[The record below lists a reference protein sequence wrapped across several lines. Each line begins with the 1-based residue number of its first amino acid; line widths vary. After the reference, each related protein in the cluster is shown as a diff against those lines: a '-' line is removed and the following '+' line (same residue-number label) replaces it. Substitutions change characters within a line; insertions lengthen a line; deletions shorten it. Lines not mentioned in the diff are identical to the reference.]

1 MTPKDNLPISFFFP
15 VYNDAPFVRQITEL
29 AIEQFSAITDQY
41 EIVIVDD
48 CSPDG
53 AGKIADELA
62 KQYPQVSVV
71 HHPTN
76 LGYGSAIKSGIK
88 HTKYDLIC
96 MIDGDHEYD
105 ISDLIRMIRLQ
116 QFYGLIIGF
125 RYKKMYSAKR
135 IFISYVYNT
144 TLRFLFKSKFRDIS
158 TGIRVFHRSILQGI
172 ELKSNS
178 PFIGA
183 ELAIKSM
190 LNGIPVGEV
199 GIQTFPRTFGSGS
212 ATSFKNI
219 VLTIRDMLKMR
230 QEVFSDTY
238 QIPSSRKRQK

>member
-1 MTPKDNLPISFFFP
+1 MNKPNISFFFP
-15 VYNDAPFVRQITEL
+15 VYNDARSIKDITEK
-29 AIEQFSAITDQY
+29 AISLLREIAENY
-41 EIVIVDD
+41 EIVIIND
-48 CSPDG
+48 CSPDDS
-53 AGKIADELA
+53 GKIADEMA
-62 KQYPQVSVV
+62 HEFSYIKVV
-71 HHPTN
+71 HHPKN
-76 LGYGSAIKSGIK
+76 LGYGSAIKSGINN
-88 HTKYDLIC
+88 TKYDLIC

-105 ISDLIRMIRLQ
+105 ISDLRRMISLEKY
-116 QFYGLIIGF
+116 YGLIIGF
-125 RYKKMYSAKR
+125 RYKKMYSTKR
-135 IFISYVYNT
+135 IFISYVYNA
-144 TLRFLFKSKFRDIS
+144 TLRFLFKTRFRDIS
-158 TGIRVFHRSILQGI
+158 TGIRVFHRSVTNSI

-219 VLTIRDMLKMR
+219 ILTIRDMFSMR

-238 QIPSSRKRQK
+238 NLPRGRKR